1 MIILKSNEEIE
12 KMTKASKIVAEV
24 LLALK
29 DMIKPGVSTL
39 DLDKIAEEK
48 IRGFGAVP
56 AFKGYRG
63 FPATVCTSVNEEVVH
78 GIPSSRLLEE
88 GDIIGLDLGAI
99 WDGYYG
105 DSAITLPVGVIDQK
119 TQELLDVTRESLS
132 EGIKKIQK
140 DGRVSDISHA
150 VQTHIEMAGFSVV
163 RDFVGHGIGK
173 NLHEEPQVPNYGNPD
188 TGPRLKVGM
197 VLAVEPMVNMGNHR
211 VKVLDDHWTVVTEDR
226 SLSAHF
232 EHTIALTDLGPR
244 ILTEV

>member
-1 MIILKSNEEIE
+1 MIVLKSNEEIE
-12 KMTKASKIVAEV
+12 KMAKASKIVAEV
-24 LLALK
+24 LFALK
-29 DMIKPGVSTL
+29 EMIKPGVTTL

-48 IRGFGAVP
+48 IRGLGAVP

-63 FPATVCTSVNEEVVH
+63 FPATVCTSINEEVVH
-78 GIPSSRLLEE
+78 GIPSSRSLEE
-88 GDIIGLDLGAI
+88 GDIIGLDLGAV
-99 WDGYYG
+99 WEGYYG
-105 DSAITLPVGVIDQK
+105 DSAITLPVGQIEQK
-119 TQELLDVTRESLS
+119 IQGLLDVTRESLF

-173 NLHEEPQVPNYGNPD
+173 NLHEEPQVPNYGKPD

-197 VLAVEPMVNMGNHR
+197 VLAIEPMVNMGNPQVR
-211 VKVLDDHWTVVTEDR
+211 VLDDHWTVVTEDK

-232 EHTIALTDLGPR
+232 EHTIALTELGPR

>member
-88 GDIIGLDLGAI
+88 GDIIGLDLGAV

-105 DSAITLPVGVIDQK
+105 DSAITLPVGMIDQK

-173 NLHEEPQVPNYGNPD
+173 NLHEEPQVPNYGKPD

>member
-24 LLALK
+24 LFVLK
-29 DMIKPGVSTL
+29 EMIKPGVTTL

-63 FPATVCTSVNEEVVH
+63 FPATVCTSINEEVVH
-78 GIPSSRLLEE
+78 GIPSTRSLEE
-88 GDIIGLDLGAI
+88 GDIIGLDLGAV
-99 WDGYYG
+99 WEGYYG
-105 DSAITLPVGVIDQK
+105 DSAITFPVGQIEQK
-119 TQELLDVTRESLS
+119 VQGLLDVTRESLF

-150 VQTHIEMAGFSVV
+150 VQTHIEKAGFSVV

-173 NLHEEPQVPNYGNPD
+173 NLHEEPQIPNYGKPD

-197 VLAVEPMVNMGNHR
+197 VLAVEPMVNMGNHQVR
-211 VKVLDDHWTVVTEDR
+211 VLDDHWTVVTEDK

-232 EHTIALTDLGPR
+232 EHTIALTELGPK